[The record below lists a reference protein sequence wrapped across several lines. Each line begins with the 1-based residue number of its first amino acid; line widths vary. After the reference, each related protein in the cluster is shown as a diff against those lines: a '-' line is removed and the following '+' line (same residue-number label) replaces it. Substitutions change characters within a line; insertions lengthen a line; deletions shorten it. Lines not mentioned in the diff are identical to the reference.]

1 MMCTAVLSTVTHA
14 AHEQEKLSLSSFW
27 VVGWWQKYICVFGD
41 TINLPCLFLL
51 LQVCESG
58 SLVIFW
64 NMGVWPQRHSQ
75 EMRFPLPTTSAVL
88 WRCLIIQGWMASK
101 HIGSSSPIF
110 PPESVLS
117 GPIHQLWKLQTCPR
131 KPLLLKVMSQFRKQ
145 TLYVVIRFCILVDC
159 MFHRVSMQKKQ
170 KNANSIHSMVS
181 NKEEGEK
188 DLQIAQ
194 ILDQPDHKGCW
205 NLAPRNKSTI
215 KERQHVEWWVGN
227 SLWRQ

>member
-1 MMCTAVLSTVTHA
+1 MMCTAVLSTVRHA

-27 VVGWWQKYICVFGD
+27 VVGWWQKYICVCGD

-58 SLVIFW
+58 FLVIFW

-145 TLYVVIRFCILVDC
+145 TLLVIRFCILVDC
-159 MFHRVSMQKKQ
+159 MFHCVYMLKNKKMLIL
-170 KNANSIHSMVS
+170 SIAWCQIRKKGRKTYKLLKYLT
-181 NKEEGEK
+181 NQIIK
-188 DLQIAQ
+188 DAEI
-194 ILDQPDHKGCW
+194 
-205 NLAPRNKSTI
+205 
-215 KERQHVEWWVGN
+215 
-227 SLWRQ
+227 

>member
-27 VVGWWQKYICVFGD
+27 VVGWWQKYICVCGD

-58 SLVIFW
+58 FLVIFW

-75 EMRFPLPTTSAVL
+75 EMRFP
-88 WRCLIIQGWMASK
+88 RCLIIQGWMASK
-101 HIGSSSPIF
+101 HIRSSSPIF

-145 TLYVVIRFCILVDC
+145 TLLVIRFCILVDC
-159 MFHRVSMQKKQ
+159 MFHRVSMQKNEKMLIL
-170 KNANSIHSMVS
+170 SIAWCQIR
-181 NKEEGEK
+181 KKGEK

-215 KERQHVEWWVGN
+215 KEKATCWVMGRKFPLEAI
-227 SLWRQ
+227 SL